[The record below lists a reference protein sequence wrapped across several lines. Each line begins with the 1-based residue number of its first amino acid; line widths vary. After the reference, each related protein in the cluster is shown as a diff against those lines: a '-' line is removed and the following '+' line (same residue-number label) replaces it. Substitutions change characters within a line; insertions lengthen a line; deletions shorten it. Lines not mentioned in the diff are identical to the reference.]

1 MKALEK
7 VNYKGFIWPII
18 VGIIMWCMTPIRPDG
33 LTPIAWQMFTVFV
46 ATIIGCITKPLPIAG
61 TTLLGLVVT
70 VLLGLAPVKSVKSAS
85 GVVTNTGILSAFANS
100 ASWLIAMAFIM
111 AAGITKTGLGNRIA
125 YNMIKLFGKR
135 SLGIAYAIT
144 GLEIIM
150 GGLIPSNSARTGGVV
165 WPIVESISESYDSK
179 PYETSRKKIGSFL
192 DFSAFHANIISTA
205 LFVTGAAPNIVV
217 QAMAAKAN
225 YQMTWVGWFI
235 TAIVPV
241 AICAIV
247 IPFLIYKMFPPEI
260 KETPNAK
267 AWSEEKLAE
276 MGKMSVPEKIMTAV
290 FVMAILMWVLAGFFD
305 IEQLQSAYVAF
316 LAVVVLLVTGVLKV
330 DDILKEKGAWNILIW
345 LSILVYM
352 ASKLTDYGF
361 ISWFAKLVQ
370 GSLHGIG
377 WGVVL
382 LVLVLVMFYSHYFF
396 ASGTAHVTA
405 LYLPFLTVAVAA
417 GAPLALS
424 AMMLGLTTT
433 IMTSTTYYANGP
445 ASILAST
452 GYVNQS
458 EWWKYN
464 FVLGLVYLVIFGVT
478 VPLWGKVTGLW

>member
-1 MKALEK
+1 MKTLEK
-7 VNYKGFIWPII
+7 VNYKGFIWPLV
-18 VGIIMWCMTPIRPDG
+18 VGVIMWCMTPIRPDG
-33 LTPIAWQMFTVFV
+33 LSAIAWQMFTVFV
-46 ATIIGCITKPLPIAG
+46 ATIIGCITKPLPISG

-70 VLLGLAPVKSVKSAS
+70 VLLGLAPVESIKSAS
-85 GVVTNTGILSAFANS
+85 GVVTNSGILSAFSNS

-135 SLGIAYAIT
+135 SIGIAYAIT
-144 GLEIIM
+144 GLELIM
-150 GGLIPSNSARTGGVV
+150 GGLIPSNSARSGGVV
-165 WPIVESISESYDSK
+165 WPIVESISETYDSK
-179 PYETSRKKIGSFL
+179 PDEKSRKKIGAFL
-192 DFSAFHANIISTA
+192 DFMSFHANIISTA
-205 LFVTGAAPNIVV
+205 LFVTGAAPNIVA
-217 QAMAAKAN
+217 QAMAAKAH
-225 YQMTWVGWFI
+225 YQMTWIGWFT

-241 AICAIV
+241 VICAII
-247 IPFLIYKMFPPEI
+247 IPWLIYKMFPPEI

-267 AWSEEKLAE
+267 AWSEGKLAE

-305 IEQLQSAYVAF
+305 IQQFEAAYVAF
-316 LAVVVLLVTGVLKV
+316 LAVVILLITGVLKV
-330 DDILKEKGAWNILIW
+330 DDLLKEKGAWNILIW
-345 LSILVYM
+345 LSIMVFM

-361 ISWFAKLVQ
+361 IGWFAKTVQ
-370 GSLHGIG
+370 SGLHGIS

-382 LVLVLVMFYSHYFF
+382 AVLVLVMFYSHYFF

-405 LYLPFLTVAVAA
+405 LYLPFLTVSVAA

-424 AMMLGLTTT
+424 AMMLALTTT
-433 IMTSTTYYANGP
+433 IMSTTHYANGP

-452 GYVNQS
+452 GYVSQS

-478 VPLWGKVTGLW
+478 VPLWGKVIGLW

>member
-1 MKALEK
+1 MKTLEK
-7 VNYKGFIWPII
+7 VNYKGFIWPLV
-18 VGIIMWCMTPIRPDG
+18 VGVIMWCMTPIRPDG
-33 LTPIAWQMFTVFV
+33 LSAIAWQMFTVFV
-46 ATIIGCITKPLPIAG
+46 ATIIGCITKPLPISG

-70 VLLGLAPVKSVKSAS
+70 VLLGLAPVESTKSAS
-85 GVVTNTGILSAFANS
+85 GVVTNSGILSAFSNS

-135 SLGIAYAIT
+135 SIGIAYAIT
-144 GLEIIM
+144 GLELIM
-150 GGLIPSNSARTGGVV
+150 GGLIPSNSARSGGVV
-165 WPIVESISESYDSK
+165 WPIVETYDSK
-179 PYETSRKKIGSFL
+179 PDEKSRKKIGAFL
-192 DFSAFHANIISTA
+192 DFMAVHANIISTA
-205 LFVTGAAPNIVV
+205 LFVTGAAPNIVA
-217 QAMAAKAN
+217 QAMAAKAH
-225 YQMTWVGWFI
+225 YQMTWIGWFT

-241 AICAIV
+241 VICAVV
-247 IPFLIYKMFPPEI
+247 IPWLIYKMFPPEI

-267 AWSEEKLAE
+267 AWSEGKLAE

-305 IEQLQSAYVAF
+305 IQQFEAAYVAF
-316 LAVVVLLVTGVLKV
+316 LAVVILLITGVLKV
-330 DDILKEKGAWNILIW
+330 DDLLKEKGAWNILIW
-345 LSILVYM
+345 LSILVFM

-361 ISWFAKLVQ
+361 IGWFAKTVQ
-370 GSLHGIG
+370 SGLHGIS

-382 LVLVLVMFYSHYFF
+382 AVLVLVMFYSHYFF

-405 LYLPFLTVAVAA
+405 LYLPFLTVSVAA

-424 AMMLGLTTT
+424 AMMLALTTT
-433 IMTSTTYYANGP
+433 IMASTTHYANGP

-452 GYVNQS
+452 GYVSQS

-464 FVLGLVYLVIFGVT
+464 FILGLVYLVIFGVT
-478 VPLWGKVTGLW
+478 VPLWGKVIGLW

>member
-1 MKALEK
+1 
-7 VNYKGFIWPII
+7 
-18 VGIIMWCMTPIRPDG
+18 
-33 LTPIAWQMFTVFV
+33 
-46 ATIIGCITKPLPIAG
+46 
-61 TTLLGLVVT
+61 
-70 VLLGLAPVKSVKSAS
+70 
-85 GVVTNTGILSAFANS
+85 
-100 ASWLIAMAFIM
+100 
-111 AAGITKTGLGNRIA
+111 
-125 YNMIKLFGKR
+125 
-135 SLGIAYAIT
+135 
-144 GLEIIM
+144 
-150 GGLIPSNSARTGGVV
+150 
-165 WPIVESISESYDSK
+165 
-179 PYETSRKKIGSFL
+179 
-192 DFSAFHANIISTA
+192 
-205 LFVTGAAPNIVV
+205 
-217 QAMAAKAN
+217 
-225 YQMTWVGWFI
+225 
-235 TAIVPV
+235 
-241 AICAIV
+241 
-247 IPFLIYKMFPPEI
+247 
-260 KETPNAK
+260 
-267 AWSEEKLAE
+267 

-361 ISWFAKLVQ
+361 IIWFAKLVQ

-433 IMTSTTYYANGP
+433 IMTSTTHYANGP